1 MVSPQAKREVV
12 SFLIEHKK
20 LTPHHAYKLVGL
32 RSSTYYYKKVN
43 QRDDLKLKEKILE
56 VAQKR
61 IRWGCPRIYEIVRRE
76 GFKDNYKR
84 VERLYGQMNLSI
96 RKRPKKKMRDHLRL
110 VLPVPQKPNHIW
122 SMDFVSEKL
131 FDQRRFRCFNVVDDF
146 TRENVVIH
154 SDRSIKSEKL
164 VTIFNKLKQT
174 RGLPEMIVCDNGPEF
189 ISQNLDIW
197 AYQNKVELKFI
208 QPGKPTQNAYIES
221 FNGKFRDECLN
232 QHWFLNLDEAKVEIE
247 AWRKDYNENRP
258 HSSLRMKTPNEFAKE
273 FKEVKLTS

>member
-1 MVSPQAKREVV
+1 MVGPQAKREAIK
-12 SFLIEHKK
+12 FLIDLKK
-20 LTPHHAYKLVGL
+20 FKPYRAYKLVGL
-32 RSSTYYYKKVN
+32 RPSTFYYKKTN
-43 QRDDLKLKEKILE
+43 LRDDSKLKEKILE
-56 VAQKR
+56 VAQRR

-84 VERLYGQMNLSI
+84 VERLYAQMNLSI

-110 VLPVPQKPNHIW
+110 VLPEPQKPNHIW

-131 FDQRRFRCFNVVDDF
+131 FDQRRFRCFNIVDDF
-146 TRENVVIH
+146 TRENVVIYP
-154 SDRSIKSEKL
+154 DRSIKSEKI
-164 VTIFNKLKQT
+164 VNIFNQLKQT
-174 RGLPEMIVCDNGPEF
+174 RGLPKMIVCDNGPEF

-208 QPGKPTQNAYIES
+208 QPGKPVQNAYIES

-232 QHWFLNLDEAKVEIE
+232 QHWFLNLEEARLEIE

-273 FKEVKLTS
+273 FSEVKLTS

>member
-1 MVSPQAKREVV
+1 MVSPQAKREAVDFV
-12 SFLIEHKK
+12 MKNKSYSAHR
-20 LTPHHAYKLVGL
+20 AYKLVGL

-43 QRDDLKLKEKILE
+43 HRDDLKLKEKILAI
-56 VAQKR
+56 AQKR
-61 IRWGCPRIYEIVRRE
+61 IRWGLPRIYEVLRRE
-76 GFKDNYKR
+76 GIKDNYKR
-84 VERLYGQMNLSI
+84 VERLYAQMNLSI
-96 RKRPKKKMRDHLRL
+96 RKRPRKKLRDHLRL
-110 VLPVPQKPNHIW
+110 VLPEPTKPNQIW
-122 SMDFVSEKL
+122 SMDFVSENL
-131 FDQRRFRCFNVVDDF
+131 FDQRRFRCFNIVDDF
-146 TRENVVIH
+146 TRENILIY

-164 VTIFNKLKQT
+164 VQLFNELKKS

-232 QHWFLNLDEAKVEIE
+232 QHWFLNLEEAKREIE

-258 HSSLRMKTPNEFAKE
+258 HSSLKMKTPNEFAKE
-273 FKEVKLTS
+273 FIERKLTS

>member
-12 SFLIEHKK
+12 EFLINTKK
-20 LTPHHAYKLVGL
+20 TKPHRAYKLVGL
-32 RSSTYYYKKVN
+32 RPSTYYYKKVIH
-43 QRDDLKLKEKILE
+43 RDDDILKSKILE

-61 IRWGCPRIYEIVRRE
+61 IRWGCPRIYQIIRRE

-84 VERLYGQMNLSI
+84 VERLYAQMGLSI

-110 VLPVPQKPNHIW
+110 VMPEPQKPNHIW
-122 SMDFVSEKL
+122 SMDFVSESL
-131 FDQRRFRCFNVVDDF
+131 FDHRRFRCFNVVDDF
-146 TRENVVIH
+146 TRENIVIYP
-154 SDRSIKSEKL
+154 DRSIKSEKL
-164 VTIFNKLKQT
+164 VSIFNKLKIT
-174 RGLPEMIVCDNGPEF
+174 RGLPKMIVCDNGPEF

-232 QHWFLNLDEAKVEIE
+232 QHWFLNLDEARLEIE

-258 HSSLRMKTPNEFAKE
+258 HSSLRYKTPNEFAKE
-273 FKEVKLTS
+273 FSEVKLTS

>member
-1 MVSPQAKREVV
+1 MVGPQAKREAIK
-12 SFLIEHKK
+12 FLIDNKNFK
-20 LTPHHAYKLVGL
+20 PYRAYKLVGL
-32 RSSTYYYKKVN
+32 RASTYYYKKVN

-61 IRWGCPRIYEIVRRE
+61 IRWGCSRIYEIIRRE

-84 VERLYGQMNLSI
+84 IERLYAQMGLSI

-110 VLPVPQKPNHIW
+110 VLPEPQKPNHIW
-122 SMDFVSEKL
+122 SMDFVSETL
-131 FDQRRFRCFNVVDDF
+131 FDQRRFRCFNIVDDF
-146 TRENVVIH
+146 TRENILIYP
-154 SDRSIKSEKL
+154 DRSIKSEKL
-164 VTIFNKLKQT
+164 VNIFNQLKQT
-174 RGLPEMIVCDNGPEF
+174 RGLPKMIVCDNGPEF

-208 QPGKPTQNAYIES
+208 QPGKPVQNAYIES

-232 QHWFLNLDEAKVEIE
+232 QHWFLNLEEARKEIE

-258 HSSLRMKTPNEFAKE
+258 HSSLRYKTPNEFAKE
-273 FKEVKLTS
+273 FSEVKLTS

>member
-12 SFLIEHKK
+12 EFLIKNK
-20 LTPHHAYKLVGL
+20 NLKPHRAYKLVGL
-32 RSSTYYYKKVN
+32 RPSTFYYKKVN
-43 QRDDLKLKEKILE
+43 LRDDIKLKEKILA

-61 IRWGCPRIYEIVRRE
+61 IRWGCPRIYQIIRRD

-84 VERLYGQMNLSI
+84 VERLYAQMGLSI
-96 RKRPKKKMRDHLRL
+96 RKRRKKKIRDHLRL
-110 VLPVPQKPNHIW
+110 VLPEPQKPNHIW
-122 SMDFVSEKL
+122 SMDFVSESLYDHRK
-131 FDQRRFRCFNVVDDF
+131 FRCFNIVDDF
-146 TRENVVIH
+146 TRENIVIH
-154 SDRSIKSEKL
+154 PDRSIKSEKL
-164 VTIFNKLKQT
+164 VGIFNKLKIT
-174 RGLPEMIVCDNGPEF
+174 RGLPKMIVCDNGPEF

-232 QHWFLNLDEAKVEIE
+232 QHWFLNLEEARQEIE

-258 HSSLRMKTPNEFAKE
+258 HSSLRYKTPNEFAKE
-273 FKEVKLTS
+273 YEMKLIS